1 MSEIHEQMNSRYV
14 STNEYVRFA
23 SPSSSI
29 EYANAGQASRN
40 AIIRNTTADEIRTAT
55 E

>member
-1 MSEIHEQMNSRYV
+1 M

-23 SPSSSI
+23 TLSSSI

-40 AIIRNTTADEIRTAT
+40 AIIRNTITLDARTAS